1 MLPISET
8 ELNAYVDGETYP
20 ERQAVIEAWLA
31 GDPAQA
37 AQVRAC
43 RRQNQ
48 ALRAAFVRILS
59 EPLPAGL
66 ADLASKRPATSA
78 RVAML
83 PPMVGPRLT
92 PRPQPLDRR
101 DRLALIVAGAFLA
114 GAGVAC
120 LGGVLAGLH

>member
-8 ELNAYVDGETYP
+8 ELNAYVDGEAYP

-31 GDPAQA
+31 GDPAMA
-37 AQVRAC
+37 AQVRAW
-43 RRQNQ
+43 RGQNQ

-59 EPLPAGL
+59 EPMPAGL

-78 RVAML
+78 RVAMQ
-83 PPMVGPRLT
+83 PAMVGPRLT

>member
-8 ELNAYVDGETYP
+8 ELNAYVDGEAYP

-31 GDPAQA
+31 GDPAMA
-37 AQVRAC
+37 AQVRAW
-43 RRQNQ
+43 RGQNQ

-59 EPLPAGL
+59 EPMPAGL

-78 RVAML
+78 HVAMQ

-120 LGGVLAGLH
+120 LGGVLAGLR

>member
-8 ELNAYVDGETYP
+8 ELNAYVDGETFA
-20 ERQAVIEAWLA
+20 ERQALIEAWLA

-37 AQVRAC
+37 AQVRAW

-59 EPLPAGL
+59 EPLPPGL
-66 ADLASKRPATSA
+66 AALATVRPATSA

-83 PPMVGPRLT
+83 PPILGAPPA
-92 PRPQPLDRR
+92 PRPRTWDRA
-101 DRLALIVAGAFLA
+101 DRLALIIAGSFLA
-114 GAGVAC
+114 GAGIAC
-120 LGGVLAGLH
+120 LGGVLAGPH